1 MHRRATSVLFCLWLL
16 PEKDVTDAALA
27 FLWLV
32 MKIMHLS
39 PSKETSPSYKEL
51 SRKTNGLSL
60 KMACHA
66 ASECTPSKFTK
77 W

>member
-1 MHRRATSVLFCLWLL
+1 
-16 PEKDVTDAALA
+16 
-27 FLWLV
+27 